1 MQERLQ
7 KVLARAGIA
16 SRRKAEELILAG
28 RVEVDG
34 RKVREL
40 GVKVDPA
47 REMIRV
53 DGALVADIA
62 DRVYYVLFKPSGCVT
77 TMSDPEGRPSIEDYA
92 HKLPERVFPV
102 GRLDYDAEGAVI
114 LTNDGELAHR
124 LMHPRFGAQRTYL
137 AKVKG
142 FVPPAVI
149 EKLREGV
156 RLEDGMA
163 KPVTAE
169 LVSRAIRNTWIR
181 LVLTEGRPHL
191 VKRLCEAVGHPVQR
205 LYRSD
210 YAGVSVDGMM
220 AGELRELTSIE
231 LRALQS
237 GQGKDRGSGLPPRRD
252 ARRGGIRGARTSP
265 APKADTAE
273 PATTI
278 PAPERTERPA
288 RPLPSPARPSLQRR
302 PSPQSGTRPTR
313 PSRPSSTRAGVGG
326 SRPSPRSA
334 TAGAMAGTKTAG
346 GRTASKVSGFGKRP
360 GSPSGTTPAKR
371 AAPGAA
377 RKAGRPVAP
386 TRPPSPRG
394 KGRAP
399 SGRGGRRG

>member
-16 SRRKAEELILAG
+16 SRRKAEELILEG
-28 RVEVDG
+28 RVEIDG

-47 REMIRV
+47 RQMIRV

-77 TMSDPEGRPSIEDYA
+77 TLNDPEGRPSIEDYV

-142 FVPPAVI
+142 HVAPAVI

-220 AGELRELTSIE
+220 AGELRELSNVE

-237 GQGKDRGSGLPPRRD
+237 GKGKDRGAGLPPRRD
-252 ARRGGIRGARTSP
+252 ARRGGIRGARTTP
-265 APKADTAE
+265 ALTADVASVRSND
-273 PATTI
+273 
-278 PAPERTERPA
+278 APERAERPEGPGRAERPDRTGRSDRTNRPDRSDRPDRPA
-288 RPLPSPARPSLQRR
+288 RSTSKAATGTRPMRSPARAASSERAGFGER
-302 PSPQSGTRPTR
+302 PERPTRSSATRPT
-313 PSRPSSTRAGVGG
+313 STD
-326 SRPSPRSA
+326 
-334 TAGAMAGTKTAG
+334 
-346 GRTASKVSGFGKRP
+346 
-360 GSPSGTTPAKR
+360 
-371 AAPGAA
+371 
-377 RKAGRPVAP
+377 RKSVV
-386 TRPPSPRG
+386 
-394 KGRAP
+394 
-399 SGRGGRRG
+399 